1 MSEPRL
7 KCREACMKDVA
18 EWLASLDLGEYAQ
31 GCGENGIDLS
41 VMRDLT
47 ESDLK
52 ELGVLLGHRRRMLRA
67 IAELQRAP
75 ASTPQT
81 ATEPGRE
88 RAERRQLTVM
98 FCDLV
103 GSTAL
108 AARLDPED
116 MRQVMA
122 VFHRRVAE
130 VIGDYQGVVARY
142 MGDGVLAYFGYPQ
155 AHEDDAEQ
163 AVRAGLALV
172 DAVPNLHTG
181 GDAPLQ
187 ARVGIA
193 TGVTVVGDLIGEGIS
208 REQTVVGDTPNL
220 AARLQTLAEPGT
232 VVISAGTRRLTG
244 GHFEYRDLGAVALKG
259 WAEPIAAWQVLRTSD
274 VKSRFEALHATGLPP
289 PRRARGRNRIAASPL
304 VQ

>member
-1 MSEPRL
+1 
-7 KCREACMKDVA
+7 VQTIA
-18 EWLASLDLGEYAQ
+18 EWLASIGLAEYAQ
-31 GCGENGIDLS
+31 RFAENYIDPS
-41 VMRDLT
+41 VLT
-47 ESDLK
+47 DQDLK
-52 ELGVLLGHRRRMLRA
+52 DLGIPLGHRKKMLRA
-67 IAELQRAP
+67 IVELQG
-75 ASTPQT
+75 ASKPQT
-81 ATEPGRE
+81 AVEPAAQDH
-88 RAERRQLTVM
+88 AERRHITVM

-108 AARLDPED
+108 SVRLDPED
-116 MRQVMA
+116 MREVMA
-122 VFHRRVAE
+122 LFLGRIAE
-130 VIGDYQGVVARY
+130 VIGGYQGVVARY

-304 VQ
+304 VQGNER

>member
-1 MSEPRL
+1 MQTI
-7 KCREACMKDVA
+7 A
-18 EWLASLDLGEYAQ
+18 EWLASIGLAEYAQ
-31 GCGENGIDLS
+31 RFAENYIDPS
-41 VMRDLT
+41 VLT
-47 ESDLK
+47 DQDLK
-52 ELGVLLGHRRRMLRA
+52 DLGIPLGHRKKMLRA
-67 IAELQRAP
+67 IVELQG
-75 ASTPQT
+75 ASKPQT
-81 ATEPGRE
+81 AVEPAAQDH
-88 RAERRQLTVM
+88 AERRHITVM

-108 AARLDPED
+108 SVRLDPED
-116 MRQVMA
+116 MREVMA
-122 VFHRRVAE
+122 LFLGRIAE
-130 VIGDYQGVVARY
+130 VIGGYQGVVARY

-304 VQ
+304 VQGNER